1 MRTLSWL
8 IGVVILLGQD
18 APAPTVPEAPEIV
31 RVLAIEAR
39 DIPGAARHVADT
51 LAPAKSLLE
60 KVPGN
65 HFTELGFHEL
75 TAHYGLAASA
85 DLGGGYTLVFQP
97 NALTEDGEVQFDCWI
112 EVERA
117 AGRVEALRVT
127 GRAARGQGAVFR
139 GLKLPQGEMVV
150 IMNVARAEDPSSGG
164 GGEPGS
170 GGGEGGA
177 EGAGEVFSGDA
188 GSSGGAGAGDGEAG
202 KGAIVVPELPT
213 RKKPEEVPGSP
224 SNAVVVTGGPEDDGT
239 TPDLATMEGI
249 LRALDE
255 QDLQE
260 QRNRRSRR
268 FDVVIQGDWW

>member
-1 MRTLSWL
+1 MNAPSLLLSL
-8 IGVVILLGQD
+8 LLLLGQD
-18 APAPTVPEAPEIV
+18 TPVPSVPESPEIV

-39 DIPGAARHVADT
+39 EIPGAQRYVAHT

-75 TAHYGLAASA
+75 TAYYGLAASA
-85 DLGGGYTLVFQP
+85 DLGGGYTLLFQP
-97 NALTEDGEVQFDCWI
+97 NGLTEDGEVLFDCWI

-117 AGRVEALRVT
+117 AGRVEALRVS

-139 GLKLPQGEMVV
+139 GLTLPQGEMVV
-150 IMNVARAEDPSSGG
+150 IMNVARAEDPPSS

-170 GGGEGGA
+170 GGEGG
-177 EGAGEVFSGDA
+177 EDGSGDGSSGDA
-188 GSSGGAGAGDGEAG
+188 GTSGGSGAGDGEAG
-202 KGAIVVPELPT
+202 KEAIVVPELP
-213 RKKPEEVPGSP
+213 RRPEPDEEPATP
-224 SNAVVVTGGPEDDGT
+224 SNAVVVTGGPEDDGA